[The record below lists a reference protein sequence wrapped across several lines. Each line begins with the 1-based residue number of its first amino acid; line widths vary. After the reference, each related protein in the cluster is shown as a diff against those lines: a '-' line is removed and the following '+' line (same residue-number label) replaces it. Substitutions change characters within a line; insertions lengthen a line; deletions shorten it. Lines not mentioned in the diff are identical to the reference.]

1 MSLSDLKNS
10 ILEKL
15 GVLGSKW
22 VKKLFYKIPMA
33 VVSTGVQYETFAVK
47 ADEDIRV
54 LFYCVRSFSEIRIHE
69 LFAKLEVGVDSSGA
83 SAPVPC
89 PAAAVGASSSMPAVR
104 PYLLPVQ
111 SPSFA
116 ADLDRTEVVGSVP
129 LENAAVIEP
138 PHVVGTGG
146 GLVPYIE
153 DFGGPDQ
160 VENAMRDDESDQE
173 PVDIDGDSDD
183 DIGGDA
189 HAQHRPSSSGSHQYP
204 PHFSTLNLEALGQQ
218 EDSGVEYRVIESD
231 HLKYH
236 GKCKEFGKGCSWL
249 IRVALRARKGTWEVR
264 RYNGPYTCLA
274 TSISSDHRQL
284 DYHVICARI
293 LPMVRADAAV
303 TVKVL
308 QQATEADY
316 GFKPSYRKVWMA
328 KQKAVAQTYGDWE
341 ESYAE
346 LPRWMLGIQ
355 ATMPG
360 TITVLKTSPVR
371 IGGGV
376 DESTVYF
383 HRLFWTFPPCIEA
396 FRHCKPLVSIDGT
409 HLYGK
414 YGGTLLLAIAQD
426 GNSNILPIAFALV
439 EGENAESWSFF
450 LSNLRE
456 HVTPQEGILVISDRH
471 NGIKAALE
479 APEIGWL
486 PPRAFR
492 AYCIRHVA
500 ANFALTFKG
509 KDSRRMLVNAAYAK
523 TEAEFYYWFD
533 IMRTENPAM
542 CDWANR
548 MEYDKWTQ
556 HEDASRRFGHMTT
569 NISECVNSMLKGT
582 RNLPV
587 TSLVKSTYGRLAQ
600 LFVAL
605 VKVIDRNLRDS
616 RCFNVTLY
624 DRHQSEY
631 TVAETTP
638 TGTFSLGSYRVSLK
652 DHRCD
657 CGHFQ
662 ALHYPCCHAIA
673 CCAYSQLN
681 WASYVHEVYH
691 MSEVFNVYNQ
701 GFLPPIPEGL
711 WPPYAGPTIIPDPN
725 MRRAKEG
732 RPKATRIR
740 GSMDQSQENQPKRC
754 GLCR

>member
-1 MSLSDLKNS
+1 
-10 ILEKL
+10 
-15 GVLGSKW
+15 
-22 VKKLFYKIPMA
+22 MA

-54 LFYCVRSFSEIRIHE
+54 LFYRVRSFPEIRIHE

-89 PAAAVGASSSMPAVR
+89 PAAAGGASSSMPA
-104 PYLLPVQ
+104 
-111 SPSFA
+111 
-116 ADLDRTEVVGSVP
+116 
-129 LENAAVIEP
+129 NAAVIEP
-138 PHVVGTGG
+138 PHVVSTGG

-183 DIGGDA
+183 DTGGDP

-204 PHFSTLNLEALGQQ
+204 PHFSTLNLEALSQQ
-218 EDSGVEYRVIESD
+218 EDSGNRVGGSSTEFQIGQSFQSNDEAVLSVKDYSIRRGVEYRVIESD

-249 IRVALRARKGTWEVR
+249 IRVALRARKGSWEVR
-264 RYNGPYTCLA
+264 RYNGPHTCLA
-274 TSISSDHRQL
+274 TSISCDHRQL

-293 LPMVRADAAV
+293 LPMVMADAAV

-308 QQATEADY
+308 QQATEAHY
-316 GFKPSYRKVWMA
+316 GFRPSYRKVWMA
-328 KQKAVAQTYGDWE
+328 KQKAVAQIYGDWE

-371 IGGGV
+371 IGGGLM
-376 DESTVYF
+376 SPRCTFTGFSRHF
-383 HRLFWTFPPCIEA
+383 HHVS
-396 FRHCKPLVSIDGT
+396 RHSGIASPSSI
-409 HLYGK
+409 LM
-414 YGGTLLLAIAQD
+414 D

-471 NGIKAALE
+471 NGIKAVLE
-479 APEIGWL
+479 APETGWL

-500 ANFALTFKG
+500 ANFVLTFKG

-523 TEAEFYYWFD
+523 TEEEFYYWFD
-533 IMRTENPAM
+533 IMRTENPVM

-556 HEDASRRFGHMTT
+556 HEDAGRRFGHMTT
-569 NISECVNSMLKGT
+569 NISECVNSVVKGT

-600 LFVAL
+600 LFVVRGQIAEAQLGSGHEFCQAL
-605 VKVIDRNLRDS
+605 VKAIDRNLRDS
-616 RCFNVTLY
+616 RCFTVTLY

-673 CCAYSQLN
+673 CCAYSRLN
-681 WASYVHEVYH
+681 WASYVHEVYR

-711 WPPYAGPTIIPDPN
+711 WPPYARPTIIPDHN

-754 GLCR
+754 GLCRQPGHTRRNCH

>member
-1 MSLSDLKNS
+1 
-10 ILEKL
+10 
-15 GVLGSKW
+15 
-22 VKKLFYKIPMA
+22 
-33 VVSTGVQYETFAVK
+33 
-47 ADEDIRV
+47 
-54 LFYCVRSFSEIRIHE
+54 
-69 LFAKLEVGVDSSGA
+69 
-83 SAPVPC
+83 
-89 PAAAVGASSSMPAVR
+89 
-104 PYLLPVQ
+104 
-111 SPSFA
+111 
-116 ADLDRTEVVGSVP
+116 
-129 LENAAVIEP
+129 
-138 PHVVGTGG
+138 
-146 GLVPYIE
+146 
-153 DFGGPDQ
+153 
-160 VENAMRDDESDQE
+160 
-173 PVDIDGDSDD
+173 
-183 DIGGDA
+183 
-189 HAQHRPSSSGSHQYP
+189 
-204 PHFSTLNLEALGQQ
+204 
-218 EDSGVEYRVIESD
+218 
-231 HLKYH
+231 
-236 GKCKEFGKGCSWL
+236 
-249 IRVALRARKGTWEVR
+249 
-264 RYNGPYTCLA
+264 
-274 TSISSDHRQL
+274 
-284 DYHVICARI
+284 
-293 LPMVRADAAV
+293 MVRADTAV

-316 GFKPSYRKVWMA
+316 GFRPSYRKVWMA
-328 KQKAVAQTYGDWE
+328 KQKAVAEIYGDWE

-346 LPRWMLGIQ
+346 LPHWMLGIQ

-376 DESTVYF
+376 DESTEYF

-439 EGENAESWSFF
+439 EGKNAESWSFF

-479 APEIGWL
+479 ALETGWL

-492 AYCIRHVA
+492 AYCIRHVV

-509 KDSRRMLVNAAYAK
+509 KDSRRLLVNVAYAK

-556 HEDASRRFGHMTT
+556 HEDAGRRFGHMTT
-569 NISECVNSMLKGT
+569 NISECVNSVLKGT

-600 LFVAL
+600 LFVVRGQTAEAQLGSGHEFCQAL
-605 VKVIDRNLRDS
+605 VKSIDRNLRDS
-616 RCFNVTLY
+616 RCFTVTLY
-624 DRHQSEY
+624 DRQQSEY

-638 TGTFSLGSYRVSLK
+638 TGNFSLGSYRVSLK

-673 CCAYSQLN
+673 CCAYSRLN
-681 WASYVHEVYH
+681 WASYVHEVYR
-691 MSEVFNVYNQ
+691 MSEVFNVYKE

-754 GLCR
+754 GLCRQPGHTRRNYHQRRQSGGGDA